1 MKWAI
6 ASVLQPKSILEIG
19 VRYGY
24 SALAFLNASPSA
36 RYLGI
41 DLDVAAF
48 GGSVGAIDWAR
59 KACSK
64 YQAEFL
70 VADSTKMLRLPG
82 ERYDLIHVDGQQD
95 GDATMHDL
103 ILASTQASYILVD
116 GYFWSRPNCYPRRN
130 TFIDTANSSN
140 SMK

>member
-1 MKWAI
+1 MTNMVEEILTLAAESTYDFRETAFPDDPLRHLFLEWVSYYRMKWAI

-24 SALAFLNASPSA
+24 SAVAFLNASPSA

-48 GGSVGAIDWAR
+48 GGSVGAINWAR
-59 KACSK
+59 QACSK

-70 VADSTKMLRLPG
+70 VADSTKLDRFPG
-82 ERYDLIHVDGQQD
+82 GSYD
-95 GDATMHDL
+95 
-103 ILASTQASYILVD
+103 
-116 GYFWSRPNCYPRRN
+116 
-130 TFIDTANSSN
+130 
-140 SMK
+140 